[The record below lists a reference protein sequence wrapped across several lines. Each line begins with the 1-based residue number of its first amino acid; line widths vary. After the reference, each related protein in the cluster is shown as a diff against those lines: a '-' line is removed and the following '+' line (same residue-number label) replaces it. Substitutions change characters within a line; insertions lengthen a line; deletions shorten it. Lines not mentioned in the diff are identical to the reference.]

1 MNHESI
7 IDLYLH
13 MFLIFHFQSGD
24 LFLVIQ
30 HRVAQQNDI
39 LWTPSC
45 CMNRTHT
52 VIYILDIF
60 INTKWLFWICIEVNV
75 NSSDNMVVTTWLA
88 YHIKILKYFKKSS
101 SCTLSAWNNSRQ
113 DNMWAGDVMFAWC
126 DYYLTIISGGGDDG
140 GRLTGAEAAKPMTR
154 VWVCVST
161 FVTVN
166 PLDSLEETMQHFQ
179 LLATKSEILSQ
190 TVMFSYL

>member
-88 YHIKILKYFKKSS
+88 YHIKILKYFKNLHPARCRLETTVARIKCEQVT
-101 SCTLSAWNNSRQ
+101 SCSH
-113 DNMWAGDVMFAWC
+113 DV
-126 DYYLTIISGGGDDG
+126 IIIWPSYREEEMMAADLQEP
-140 GRLTGAEAAKPMTR
+140 RLPSQWPEFES
-154 VWVCVST
+154 V
-161 FVTVN
+161 F
-166 PLDSLEETMQHFQ
+166 QH
-179 LLATKSEILSQ
+179 L
-190 TVMFSYL
+190 